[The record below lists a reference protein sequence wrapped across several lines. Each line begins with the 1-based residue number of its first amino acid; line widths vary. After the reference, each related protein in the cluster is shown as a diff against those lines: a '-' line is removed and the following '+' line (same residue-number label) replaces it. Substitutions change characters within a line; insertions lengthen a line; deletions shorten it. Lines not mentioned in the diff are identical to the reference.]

1 MEKKNS
7 RVTVYDIAKEL
18 GISPSTVTRALNNQ
32 TCISL
37 ETRTLVHKTAQRLGY
52 RKNMLAHGLK
62 AKPAKIGL
70 ILRNKF
76 PEFQNL
82 IVAGAKHACSSLMD
96 LNASLEVAVLDD
108 TEDYDDQLLV
118 KFSEFADM
126 GCDGII
132 FRPPS
137 YGRTDEVQALITEK
151 NIYASTVFYDTGL
164 NNVNFAVG
172 ADNTRSGRIAADL
185 FAMSGLKENDLI
197 VYFTGQIFLEH
208 LQENLRGFT
217 EMNKRYRFDVRVIE
231 HQDDERMA
239 RLRTEQVLKKEPN
252 VKGIFCSTAVTTP
265 ICETLVKAGRAKDI
279 VTVGTELLT
288 NCLPYIEDTTLN
300 AVIFQNPYKIGYL
313 SYKTMYNCINGT
325 MPAKT
330 AIRINPQIVI
340 RGNMSYYEQRIT
352 NVDFDI

>member
-7 RVTVYDIAKEL
+7 RVTVYDIAKKL
-18 GISPSTVTRALNNQ
+18 NISPSTVTRALNNQ
-32 TCISL
+32 PCISA
-37 ETRTLVHKTAQRLGY
+37 ETRTLVHEAAKSLGY

-82 IVAGAKHACSSLMD
+82 IVAGANHACSSLVD
-96 LNASLEVAVLDD
+96 LNASLQVAVLDV
-108 TEDYDDQLLV
+108 EDYDDQLLA

-132 FRPPS
+132 FTPPS
-137 YGRTDEVQALITEK
+137 YGRTDEVQALIAQK
-151 NIYASTVFYDTGL
+151 NVYASTTFYDTGL

-172 ADNTRSGRIAADL
+172 ADNARSGRIAADL
-185 FAMSGLKENDLI
+185 FSMSGLKEKDLI

-239 RLRTEQVLKKEPN
+239 RLRTEQILAEEPN
-252 VKGIFCSTAVTTP
+252 IKGIFCSTAVTAP
-265 ICETLVKAGRAKDI
+265 ICETLVKANRAQDI
-279 VTVGTELLT
+279 VTIGTELLT

-313 SYKTMYNCINGT
+313 SYQTMYNYINGT
-325 MPAKT
+325 MPANT

-352 NVDFDI
+352 NVDFDV

>member
-108 TEDYDDQLLV
+108 TEDYLSVDYP
-118 KFSEFADM
+118 
-126 GCDGII
+126 I
-132 FRPPS
+132 
-137 YGRTDEVQALITEK
+137 
-151 NIYASTVFYDTGL
+151 
-164 NNVNFAVG
+164 
-172 ADNTRSGRIAADL
+172 
-185 FAMSGLKENDLI
+185 
-197 VYFTGQIFLEH
+197 
-208 LQENLRGFT
+208 
-217 EMNKRYRFDVRVIE
+217 
-231 HQDDERMA
+231 
-239 RLRTEQVLKKEPN
+239 
-252 VKGIFCSTAVTTP
+252 TP
-265 ICETLVKAGRAKDI
+265 IDADVVIIDEMSMVDMFLMNHILIAKKGLFI
-279 VTVGTELLT
+279 
-288 NCLPYIEDTTLN
+288 
-300 AVIFQNPYKIGYL
+300 A
-313 SYKTMYNCINGT
+313 
-325 MPAKT
+325 
-330 AIRINPQIVI
+330 
-340 RGNMSYYEQRIT
+340 
-352 NVDFDI
+352 